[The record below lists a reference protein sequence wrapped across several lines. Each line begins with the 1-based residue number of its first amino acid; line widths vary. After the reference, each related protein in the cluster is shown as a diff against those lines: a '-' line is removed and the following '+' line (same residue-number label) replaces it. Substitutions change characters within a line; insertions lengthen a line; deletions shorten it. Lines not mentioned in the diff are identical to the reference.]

1 MAQITLGGLT
11 TLNLSTQLDPM
22 FSDLFKIR
30 EQVMQSGYSPSKAYG
45 TTTINFNPGSAHGTD
60 SLIVYYSDATVVSLL
75 SGISNGP
82 GIQARWDSA
91 TANRYLA
98 FGLYDNSSVWV
109 ETARFQN
116 GQFLIG
122 RTSPSSSTSLMEIA
136 GNTVIA
142 IPTVAPTLGING
154 DMSFQLLSN
163 TQLKIVVRGNDG
175 VTRSS
180 TLTLA

>member
-30 EQVMQSGYSPSKAYG
+30 EQVIQAGYSPSKAYG
-45 TTTINFNPGSAHGTD
+45 SITLNFTPGFAHGSD
-60 SLIVYYSDATVVSLL
+60 SLILYYNDATVVSLL
-75 SGISNGP
+75 SGPSYGP

-91 TANRYLA
+91 TSNRYLA
-98 FGLYDNSSVWV
+98 FGQYDNSSIWS

-116 GQFLIG
+116 GQLLVG
-122 RTSPSSSTSLMEIA
+122 RTSSSSGTSSMEIGGA
-136 GNTVIA
+136 TVIA
-142 IPTVAPTLGING
+142 IPAVAPTLGING

-163 TQLKIVVRGNDG
+163 TQLKILVRGNDG

-180 TLTLA
+180 TLTLS